1 MNYNYYWC
9 RVIHEERT
17 YMGEL
22 SIYANEVRNC
32 RGCYSR
38 IVWLESANRRR
49 CAFNVPDSERV
60 RAGFRQ
66 VTRTSTTAPRRNG
79 WSCLREVGDSMNYYS
94 AWPTGYSQRTFGRL
108 QR

>member
-1 MNYNYYWC
+1 
-9 RVIHEERT
+9 
-17 YMGEL
+17 MGEL
-22 SIYANEVRNC
+22 SIYTNEVRNC

-38 IVWLESANRRR
+38 IVWPESANRRR

-79 WSCLREVGDSMNYYS
+79 WSCLREVGDSMHS
-94 AWPTGYSQRTFGRL
+94 VRVFISKLLFRL
-108 QR
+108 AYWVQPKDIREIKR